1 MKKKIL
7 ILKIYSL
14 SNYKTNIL
22 TLKFKKKNKNI
33 VNTIYYIINN
43 LNFLNKKKISFLIY
57 YYICN
62 LYSKINIMYN
72 DYYIFNE
79 NSTYYIELNEN
90 YYNHEILFFLD
101 ETKIKKNISLKS
113 IKKIYTNV
121 LKKKKKKYMKILKKD
136 ML

>member
-22 TLKFKKKNKNI
+22 TLKFKKKNKNV
-33 VNTIYYIINN
+33 VNTVYYIINN
-43 LNFLNKKKISFLIY
+43 LNFLNKKKISFLMY

-90 YYNHEILFFLD
+90 YYIHEILFFLD
-101 ETKIKKNISLKS
+101 ETKIKTPISLKN

-121 LKKKKKKYMKILKKD
+121 LKKKKKKYMKT
-136 ML
+136 